1 MHPRPHTLPPAAR
14 AALLALGTLSL
25 LGAAGL
31 PSEEGKPAG
40 KTVLTRVVEDNRKR
54 EVTLKGDVKL
64 DAAAPQPVTVSGD
77 GSFIVK
83 EEQAGKVRRY
93 VATAEKR
100 SYTVGGQEQP
110 LDAEAEAWLRE
121 VIRGVAKNNPEG
133 GKGRV
138 IEVHRQHL
146 EGAPGHA
153 GHPAPGGPEG
163 RKVRVEVLK
172 GTGDGPATV
181 FIHREG
187 NGGETVEKHLKIV
200 TEGDGPEGCGDCGPM
215 GHAAMGHPP
224 MGHPG
229 MGHHPGMGPHPG
241 LGLPW
246 GPPPVGPRAPGHLPP
261 DHAVLQAEVAALQAE
276 LKLLQARLNQLQ
288 KALSAAPK
296 ETKGGT
302 PMPPPPP
309 PPHPALALRRRPPRP
324 APPLRFHRQLLQR
337 RL

>member
-1 MHPRPHTLPPAAR
+1 MHPRSRTLPPAAR

-25 LGAAGL
+25 LGAASL
-31 PSEEGKPAG
+31 PPEEGQPAPKPV
-40 KTVLTRVVEDNRKR
+40 KTILTRVAEDDRKR
-54 EVTLKGDVKL
+54 EVSLKGDVKL
-64 DAAAPQPVTVSGD
+64 DAAAPQPVIVTGD
-77 GSFIVK
+77 GSFRVK
-83 EEQAGKVRRY
+83 EEKAGKTRLY
-93 VATAEKR
+93 AATADKR
-100 SYTVGGQEQP
+100 SYTVDGQERP

-121 VIRGVAKNNPEG
+121 VVHGVAKHQPEG

-138 IEVHRQHL
+138 VELHRQRL
-146 EGAPGHA
+146 EGEPGHA
-153 GHPAPGGPEG
+153 GHPAPDGPEG
-163 RKVRVEVLK
+163 RQLRVEVLK
-172 GTGDGPATV
+172 GDGDGPATV

-187 NGGETVEKHLKIV
+187 PGGEKVEKRVKVV
-200 TEGDGPEGCGDCGPM
+200 TLGDGPEGCGDCGPM

-309 PPHPALALRRRPPRP
+309 PPPPA
-324 APPLRFHRQLLQR
+324 H
-337 RL
+337 

>member
-1 MHPRPHTLPPAAR
+1 MHPRPHALPPAAR
-14 AALLALGTLSL
+14 AVLLALGTLSL

-31 PSEEGKPAG
+31 PSEEGKPAA
-40 KTVLTRVVEDNRKR
+40 KTVLTRVAEDNRKR

-64 DAAAPQPVTVSGD
+64 DAAAPQPVTVAGD
-77 GSFIVK
+77 GTFIVK

-93 VATAEKR
+93 VATADKR
-100 SYTVGGQEQP
+100 SYSVDGKEQP
-110 LDAEAEAWLRE
+110 LDADGEAWLRE
-121 VIRGVAKNNPEG
+121 VVQGVARHKPEG
-133 GKGRV
+133 GKGRMV
-138 IEVHRQHL
+138 ELHRERV

-200 TEGDGPEGCGDCGPM
+200 TEGDGPEGCGACGPM
-215 GHAAMGHPP
+215 GHAAMQHPP

-229 MGHHPGMGPHPG
+229 MGHHPGMG
-241 LGLPW
+241 LPR
-246 GPPPVGPRAPGHLPP
+246 GPRPSHLPP

-296 ETKGGT
+296 TTKGST
-302 PMPPPPP
+302 PMPPPLPPPPP
-309 PPHPALALRRRPPRP
+309 PPAR
-324 APPLRFHRQLLQR
+324 
-337 RL
+337 

>member
-1 MHPRPHTLPPAAR
+1 MHPRSRTLPPAAR

-25 LGAAGL
+25 LGATGL
-31 PSEEGKPAG
+31 PSEEGKPVG
-40 KTVLTRVVEDNRKR
+40 KTVLTRVAEDNRKR

-64 DAAAPQPVTVSGD
+64 DAAAPQPVTVTGE
-77 GSFIVK
+77 GTFIVK

-93 VATAEKR
+93 LATADKR
-100 SYTVGGQEQP
+100 SYSVDGKEQP
-110 LDAEAEAWLRE
+110 LDAEGEAWLRE
-121 VIRGVAKNNPEG
+121 VVQGVAKHQPEG

-138 IEVHRQHL
+138 VELHKQRL
-146 EGAPGHA
+146 EGEPGHA

-163 RKVRVEVLK
+163 RQLRVEVLK
-172 GTGDGPATV
+172 GDGDGPATV

-215 GHAAMGHPP
+215 EHPAMKRPAIRPPVPGHQ
-224 MGHPG
+224 
-229 MGHHPGMGPHPG
+229 PG

-246 GPPPVGPRAPGHLPP
+246 GPRPGQLPP
-261 DHAVLQAEVAALQAE
+261 DHAVLQAEVDALQAE

-296 ETKGGT
+296 TPKGST
-302 PMPPPPP
+302 PTPPPLPPPP
-309 PPHPALALRRRPPRP
+309 AR
-324 APPLRFHRQLLQR
+324 
-337 RL
+337 